1 MKQRPAPPSDGPS
14 DRPSND
20 PSDRP
25 HGAGTGRPSPGA
37 ESAPE
42 EGSRALPMWFLVSLV
57 AAVATSSLDL
67 PFKVLGLGFSVLAL
81 VLGIATLVR
90 AVRRRLGGLVR
101 VTAAVGVG
109 LAGFLAL
116 STAVLIALWP
126 VTANYEDC
134 IDTALTLEAERAC
147 QDRLLTLDGLLP
159 D

>member
-1 MKQRPAPPSDGPS
+1 MKQRPAPPSNGPS
-14 DRPSND
+14 DHPSND
-20 PSDRP
+20 SSHRP
-25 HGAGTGRPSPGA
+25 HGAGRPATGAGP
-37 ESAPE
+37 APE
-42 EGSRALPMWFLVSLV
+42 EDSRALPMWFLVSLV

-147 QDRLLTLDGLLP
+147 QDRLLTLDGFLP

>member
-1 MKQRPAPPSDGPS
+1 V
-14 DRPSND
+14 
-20 PSDRP
+20 
-25 HGAGTGRPSPGA
+25 
-37 ESAPE
+37 PE
-42 EGSRALPMWFLVSLV
+42 EGSRALPLWFLVSLV
-57 AAVATSSLDL
+57 AAVTTSSLDL
-67 PFKVLGLGFSVLAL
+67 PFKVLGLGFSILAL

-101 VTAAVGVG
+101 VSAAVGVG

-126 VTANYEDC
+126 VTADYEDC
-134 IDTALTLEAERAC
+134 IDTALTLEAERTC